1 MTKDDFKKKI
11 DEAGDAVITYK
22 SLRSRKQKYNICT
35 RDFSTKYIQEKKT
48 RAKEDASTVLLF
60 CWDTDSY
67 RLLKFK
73 SVISIFLLFGL
84 TRDSILGILGY
95 FSTLC
100 VL

>member
-67 RLLKFK
+67 RLLKLKKYRRK
-73 SVISIFLLFGL
+73 S
-84 TRDSILGILGY
+84 
-95 FSTLC
+95 FSFNESQLPLAKQKQAKRRIE
-100 VL
+100 V

>member
-1 MTKDDFKKKI
+1 MTKDDFKKKV

-48 RAKEDASTVLLF
+48 RAKEDSSTVLLF

-67 RLLKFK
+67 RLLKFR
-73 SVISIFLLFGL
+73 SVISILPLNK
-84 TRDSILGILGY
+84 ILKND
-95 FSTLC
+95 
-100 VL
+100 

>member
-67 RLLKFK
+67 RILVPENVTSIVPLNK
-73 SVISIFLLFGL
+73 VIRNEPL
-84 TRDSILGILGY
+84 
-95 FSTLC
+95 
-100 VL
+100 

>member
-11 DEAGDAVITYK
+11 DDAGDAVITYK
-22 SLRSRKQKYNICT
+22 SLRSKKQKYSICT

-67 RLLKFK
+67 RLLKFR
-73 SVISIFLLFGL
+73 SVISILPLNK
-84 TRDSILGILGY
+84 ILKND
-95 FSTLC
+95 
-100 VL
+100 